1 MARQPGTKKGIF
13 VLFGL
18 GLMLM
23 LLLACTSG
31 EDQVANAGRQNNGPS
46 TQSGV
51 AGAVPQA
58 NNAILELTELRART
72 LSASAAL
79 DVPAAARQG
88 IQVSGRGEASAA
100 ADLAI
105 LNLGV
110 QTLADTVAEAR
121 EQAGVAMGRVIEV
134 LKAKNIEDRDIQ
146 TSHFNINPR
155 YTSREVTRCPGRLDT
170 GVRQV
175 EPVKVP
181 NVSTRVESGREIS
194 LEPGVEI
201 ARSPQKPECF
211 KERERVIIGYEVSN
225 QLTVKL
231 RDLDEAGSVIDEVTA
246 AGGDLIRFNGIN
258 FTIDDTDA
266 LQDQARS
273 AAISDMMDKA
283 NQVANLTGVELGKLI
298 HISETGGQPRVAF
311 ESLERLSFATAAKSA
326 PTPIMG
332 GELEVTVTVQALYAI
347 K

>member
-1 MARQPGTKKGIF
+1 MERQAGIKKGILI
-13 VLFGL
+13 LFGL
-18 GLMLM
+18 GLILM

-31 EDQVANAGRQNNGPS
+31 EGQVTGAVQQNNSQPVQAPEVS
-46 TQSGV
+46 
-51 AGAVPQA
+51 PA
-58 NNAILELTELRART
+58 NNAMLELAERQVRA
-72 LSASAAL
+72 LGASAAF
-79 DVPAAARQG
+79 DGPMAARQG
-88 IQVSGRGEASAA
+88 ITVSGRGEASAA

-121 EQAGVAMGRVIEV
+121 EQAAAAMGRVFDV

-155 YTSREVTRCPGRLDT
+155 YTSREVTGCPG
-170 GVRQV
+170 VA
-175 EPVKVP
+175 
-181 NVSTRVESGREIS
+181 
-194 LEPGVEI
+194 I
-201 ARSPQKPECF
+201 ARSQEKPECF

-266 LQDQARS
+266 LQDQARA
-273 AAISDMMDKA
+273 AAIGDMMDKA
-283 NQVANLTGVELGKLI
+283 NQVASLTGVELGKLI
-298 HISETGGQPRVAF
+298 NISETGGQPRVAF
-311 ESLERLSFATAAKSA
+311 ESLERVAFAASAKSA
-326 PTPIMG
+326 PTQIMG

-347 K
+347 N

>member
-1 MARQPGTKKGIF
+1 MERQAGIKKGILI
-13 VLFGL
+13 LFGL
-18 GLMLM
+18 GLILM

-31 EDQVANAGRQNNGPS
+31 EGQVTGAVQQNNGQPVQAPEVS
-46 TQSGV
+46 
-51 AGAVPQA
+51 PA
-58 NNAILELTELRART
+58 NNAMLELAERQVRA
-72 LSASAAL
+72 LGASAAF
-79 DVPAAARQG
+79 DGPMAARQG
-88 IQVSGRGEASAA
+88 ITVSGRGEASAA

-121 EQAGVAMGRVIEV
+121 EQAAAAMGRVFDV

-155 YTSREVTRCPGRLDT
+155 YTSREVTRCPGALDT
-170 GVRQV
+170 AVRQIAPAM
-175 EPVKVP
+175 EPSLAP
-181 NVSTRVESGREIS
+181 SAEFGRGIS
-194 LEPGVEI
+194 LEPGVAI
-201 ARSPQKPECF
+201 AQSQEKPECF

-266 LQDQARS
+266 LQDQARA
-273 AAISDMMDKA
+273 AAIGDMMDKA
-283 NQVANLTGVELGKLI
+283 NQVASLTGVELGKLI
-298 HISETGGQPRVAF
+298 NISETGGQPRVAF
-311 ESLERLSFATAAKSA
+311 ESLERVAFAASAKSA
-326 PTPIMG
+326 PTQIMG

-347 K
+347 N